1 PNRWRVQT
9 DLPKATSCDLMQH
22 DFSRRVAASV
32 TPLWIVVPFGSGYR
46 SCVVPRTVTTS
57 LPALL

>member
-1 PNRWRVQT
+1 MQT